1 MPAPVAPAAAA
12 QGRFGR
18 RWAFGIVLAV
28 TLSQLLLFGGVYIW
42 SWLPAQ
48 MFLVTALAVLVVGTS
63 WRGQRLTWHPL
74 LLPVVGFGVLVVV
87 QWAGHFSVYPAQTL
101 TGLLQ
106 LSAGGAALYLAL
118 YAFRSAK
125 NLRYLSTGLWV
136 FTGLLA
142 AEAIVQF
149 FEANGRIYWF
159 KYVLYSTSVGPFVYH
174 NFYAGAMDLLIPVCV
189 AAAFWP
195 LSGKPLDGLARVR
208 RAVFPALALVSLIVS
223 YSRGGFFT
231 LLFEG
236 LLAIVVF
243 WRQIRAMRGGFT
255 KLALVV
261 LCFLALVSLTQW
273 KPLLSRLGKLE
284 QHSASAVD
292 RIKVSEACLRIWR
305 DHPWLGAGFGTF
317 PAIYPAYETFD
328 NGLQWAHAH
337 DEWAQ
342 ALAETG
348 SVGGILILAFVV
360 LLFQACW
367 PRGEGHLS
375 PAQIYARACAIGLA
389 GFLFHSSGDF
399 LFHAPGLML
408 LFFVLAGAAAG
419 AAVVSQGSQ
428 RRGSRSREYA
438 APARVRSLHGGARS

>member
-1 MPAPVAPAAAA
+1 MPAVAAPVPR
-12 QGRFGR
+12 RFGR
-18 RWAFGIVLAV
+18 RGAFVIALAA
-28 TLSQLLLFGGVYIW
+28 TLSQLLLFGGVY
-42 SWLPAQ
+42 SWTWVPAQ
-48 MFLVTALAVLVVGTS
+48 IFLLTGLAVILVGAS
-63 WRGQRLTWHPL
+63 WRGQRLPWHPL
-74 LLPVVGFGVLVVV
+74 LFPVLGFGVLVVV
-87 QWAGHFSVYPAQTL
+87 QWAGHFSVYPALTL
-101 TGLLQ
+101 TGMLQ
-106 LSAGGAALYLAL
+106 LSAGGAAFYLAL

-136 FTGLLA
+136 FTGFVA

-159 KYVLYSTSVGPFVYH
+159 KYVQYSTAVGPFVYH
-174 NFYAGAMDLLIPVCV
+174 NFYAGAMDLLIPVCI

-195 LSGKPLDGLARVR
+195 LSGKPLDWLARVR
-208 RAVFPALALVSLIVS
+208 RGVFPALALVSLIVS

-236 LLAIVVF
+236 LVGIIVF
-243 WRQIRAMRGGFT
+243 WKQIRGMRGGFT
-255 KLALVV
+255 KLVLVL

-284 QHSASAVD
+284 QHNASAID

-305 DHPWLGAGFGTF
+305 DHPWLGSGFGTF

-328 NGLQWAHAH
+328 NGLQWVHAH

-348 SVGGILILAFVV
+348 SVGGILILAFAV

-367 PRGEGHLS
+367 PRGKGRLS
-375 PAQIYARACAIGLA
+375 PTQIYERACAIGLA

-408 LFFVLAGAAAG
+408 LFFLLAGAAVSAG
-419 AAVVSQGSQ
+419 MLKPTRAQPVSST
-428 RRGSRSREYA
+428 GSRLELAHATTLRRRPSA
-438 APARVRSLHGGARS
+438 